1 MELILDKS
9 FLDAASPEE
18 VAEIWKHHY
27 VIMPD
32 VLFYELITTR
42 DDSCRR
48 CFNKIPDID
57 NPIAL
62 LPGIGD
68 LLRYEIQHKKPCAP
82 LANRCMTDKF
92 RFNPRLREGSFQFL
106 GEVREAKEEQ
116 IKETKADTRNFVERC
131 LLVHHF
137 FPEVNGIPYK
147 EFPDAIEA
155 GKIKVATN
163 KEFVRDVYASFLEG
177 ENSPSNPPKPTEID
191 INWAFFRW
199 VQCQLLSSL
208 RLFKKLQG
216 IMPANASVS
225 FWTKAEHSML
235 DTYYVIFGTLA
246 GALASGD
253 QEVIE
258 DFQLLCPQGICVTP
272 NGHRKR

>member
-9 FLDAASPEE
+9 FLDAASLGE
-18 VAEIWKHHY
+18 VANIWESHL

-42 DDSCRR
+42 EDSCRR
-48 CFNKIPDID
+48 CFNKIPNID

-68 LLRYEIQHKKPCAP
+68 LLRYEIEKKEPCTP
-82 LANRCMTDKF
+82 LANRCMKDEF
-92 RFNPRLREGSFQFL
+92 RFNTRLREGSFQFL
-106 GEVREAKEEQ
+106 GEVLEAKEEQ
-116 IKETKADTRNFVERC
+116 MMQTKTETRNFVERC
-131 LLVHHF
+131 MLVHHF

-147 EFPDAIEA
+147 DFPDAIEA
-155 GKIKVATN
+155 GRIKVATN
-163 KEFVRDVYASFLEG
+163 EEFVREVYSSFLG
-177 ENSPSNPPKPTEID
+177 GDISPSDPPKPTEID
-191 INWAFFRW
+191 AHWAFYRW

-208 RLFKKLQG
+208 RLFGKLQG
-216 IMPANASVS
+216 IMPPNVGAS

-235 DTYYVIFGTLA
+235 DSYYVIFGTLA

-258 DFQLLCPQGICVTP
+258 DYQLLCPEGISVIP
-272 NGHRKR
+272 SGHRRR

>member
-9 FLDAASPEE
+9 FLDAASHDEI
-18 VAEIWKHHY
+18 AEIWENY
-27 VIMPD
+27 FVIMPD

-42 DDSCRR
+42 EDSCRR
-48 CFNKIPDID
+48 CFNKIPDTV

-68 LLRYEIQHKKPCAP
+68 LLRYEIENKKASTP
-82 LANRCMTDKF
+82 LSSRCMTETF
-92 RFNPRLREGSFQFL
+92 RFNTRLREGTFQFVGDVL
-106 GEVREAKEEQ
+106 EAKEEQ
-116 IKETKADTRNFVERC
+116 IEETKADTADFVERF

-155 GKIKVATN
+155 GRTKVAQN
-163 KEFVRDVYASFLEG
+163 EGFVREVYASLIGG
-177 ENSPSNPPKPTEID
+177 EFSPPDPPSPAEID
-191 INWAFFRW
+191 KHWAFFRW
-199 VQCQLLSSL
+199 VQCKLLSSL
-208 RLFKKLQG
+208 RLFKKHQG
-216 IMPANASVS
+216 RMPTDAGTT

-235 DTYYVIFGTLA
+235 DTYYVIFGTLT
-246 GALASGD
+246 GAIASGD

-258 DFQLLCPQGICVTP
+258 DFQLLCPEGISIAP
-272 NGHRKR
+272 SGHRRR